1 MAKNRPLAP
10 QDPKDMRLRIIEIER
25 AMCKNFLSDLHLFQ
39 DEAEKLEMLKDIAK
53 VMEKCAVAEHWV
65 IDSHRAASEAAREV
79 AQEMEACRESGSV
92 LSPPETFLQMYDSVF
107 EDKINLTCDDE
118 IVDKDTE
125 VQVIQQEI
133 QAIVDSQNL
142 DRKKIFTAEDD
153 LVATEEEV
161 NIIDPIT
168 KTRMTEPVRNRIC
181 GHVYEKSSVLQMIRQ
196 KKRKGFRCPTMA
208 CANRSPINPQDLI
221 DAPDVLRAIRQQESV
236 HT

>member
-1 MAKNRPLAP
+1 ML
-10 QDPKDMRLRIIEIER
+10 EI
-25 AMCKNFLSDLHLFQ
+25 
-39 DEAEKLEMLKDIAK
+39 IAK
-53 VMEKCAVAEHWV
+53 IMEKCAVTEHWV
-65 IDSHRAASEAAREV
+65 IESHSAATEATREV

-107 EDKINLTCDDE
+107 KDKINLACDDE
-118 IVDKDTE
+118 IVSKDTE

-133 QAIVDSQNL
+133 QAIVDNQNL
-142 DRKKIFTAEDD
+142 DGKKIFDVGED

-168 KTRMTEPVRNRIC
+168 KTRMTEPVRNKIC

-196 KKRKGFRCPTMA
+196 KKRKGFRCPAMA
-208 CANRSPINPQDLI
+208 CANRSLINPQDLI